1 MAQLD
6 VSELDFASIKQS
18 LQTYLQAQD
27 EFSDYNFEGSG
38 LSILLDVLAYNT
50 HYNAM
55 LSHMIVNE
63 SFLDSA
69 VKRSSVVSLA
79 KAIGYTPRSRR
90 AAEAT
95 VNLIVYPPAG
105 YTDTILSITRD
116 TRFQTTIDGQFYTFF
131 PQTGQFSILRN
142 FQGRDLF
149 AFPGLKI
156 KEGRRVS
163 NSFIVNSSNLT
174 GPFTIPNA
182 GVDTS
187 TLRVRVQ
194 NSATDFGLTTFTQRD
209 KFIDVKSTTASY
221 YIEEGADGLYQV
233 RFGDGVVGRA
243 LEVGNIVII
252 DYLATVGA
260 PANNARQFSVGQTLT
275 LSTEEVQ
282 VQTVQASAGGVA
294 RESVDSIKK
303 NAPRYNATKERAVTA
318 RDYQSLILAANP
330 NIESV
335 SVWGGEDN
343 DPPIYGKVFLSLNPV
358 SGSII
363 TQSDKD
369 KIQAEIIGPKTPIA
383 IIPEFVDP
391 EFTYV
396 GIQLNVSYNSKETG
410 LTSGQIINLA
420 KDAITNYF
428 SNSLNSL
435 NKHLYYNDLH
445 NELLNISDAVV
456 SLALNYRL
464 QKRITTTDINAVG
477 TYRNTF
483 NAKIQPRTFYSTWFN
498 YELSNNTYK
507 VKVIDVPNADVVA
520 PSYSGMG
527 TLMLEGTDGKRIASI
542 GTIDYDTGKIVFP
555 DLIVKSTYSNEN
567 IVRFNVIPHETV
579 KDIKT
584 DILTR
589 NTIVSENPI
598 IPLPSRNTILKLDN
612 TTFNTNTGSQNGMV
626 ITTTA
631 RVRED

>member
-18 LQTYLQAQD
+18 LQTYLQSQE

-38 LSILLDVLAYNT
+38 LSVLLDVLAYNT

-90 AAEAT
+90 SAEAT
-95 VNLIVYPPAG
+95 VNLVVYPPAG
-105 YTDTILSITRD
+105 YTDTILTITRD
-116 TRFQTTIDGQFYTFF
+116 TRFQTTVDGQFYTFF
-131 PQTGQFSILRN
+131 PQTGQFSILRSN
-142 FQGRDLF
+142 QGRDLF
-149 AFPGLKI
+149 YFPNLKI

-163 NSFIVNSSNLT
+163 NNFIVNSSNLT
-174 GPFTIPNA
+174 GPFTIPNV

-194 NSATDFGLTTFTQRD
+194 KSATDFGLTTFTHRD
-209 KFIDVKSTTASY
+209 KFIDVKSTTAAY
-221 YIEEGADGLYQV
+221 FIEEGADSLYQI
-233 RFGDGVVGRA
+233 RFGDGVVGKA
-243 LEVGNIVII
+243 LEAGNIVII

-260 PANNARQFSVGQTLT
+260 PANNARQFSVGSTLT
-275 LSTEEVQ
+275 LSGEQVV
-282 VQTVQASAGGVA
+282 VQTVQSSVGGIS
-294 RESVDSIKK
+294 RESVDSIKQ
-303 NAPRYNATKERAVTA
+303 NAPRYNSTKERAVTA

-330 NIESV
+330 NVESV

-343 DPPIYGKVFLSLNPV
+343 DPPMYGKVFLSLNPV
-358 SGSII
+358 LGSII

-396 GIQLNVSYNSKETG
+396 GIQLNVSYNSKATG

-420 KDAITNYF
+420 KTAIQNYF
-428 SNSLNSL
+428 STQLNSL
-435 NKHLYYNDLH
+435 NKHLYYNDIH
-445 NELLNISDAVV
+445 RELLNISDAVV

-464 QKRITTTDINAVG
+464 QKRATVTDINALG
-477 TYRNTF
+477 TYRDTF
-483 NAKIQPRTFYSTWFN
+483 NVKLQPRTFYSTWFN

-507 VKVIDVPNADVVA
+507 VKIVDVPETGVVA
-520 PSYSGMG
+520 PSYNGTG
-527 TLMLEGTDGKRIASI
+527 TLALETQDGKQIKTV
-542 GTIDYDTGKIVFP
+542 GTIDYDTGKIEFP
-555 DLIVKSTYSNEN
+555 DLIVKSTYSTES

-584 DILTR
+584 DVLTR
-589 NTIVSENPI
+589 KTILSDNPVV
-598 IPLPSRNTILKLDN
+598 PLPSRNTILKLDD
-612 TTFNTNTGSQNGMV
+612 TVFNTDTGAQNGMV

>member
-18 LQTYLQAQD
+18 LQTYLQSQD

-38 LSILLDVLAYNT
+38 LSVLLDVLAYNT

-90 AAEAT
+90 SAEAT
-95 VNLIVYPPAG
+95 VNLVVYPPAG
-105 YTDTILSITRD
+105 YTDTILTITRD
-116 TRFQTTIDGQFYTFF
+116 TRFQTTVDGQFYTFF
-131 PQTGQFSILRN
+131 PQTGQFSILRSN
-142 FQGRDLF
+142 QGRDLF
-149 AFPGLKI
+149 YFPNLKI

-163 NSFIVNSSNLT
+163 NNFIVNSSNLT
-174 GPFTIPNA
+174 GPFTIPNV

-194 NSATDFGLTTFTQRD
+194 KSATDFGLTTFTHRD
-209 KFIDVKSTTASY
+209 KFIDVKSTTAAY
-221 YIEEGADGLYQV
+221 FIEEGADSLYQI
-233 RFGDGVVGRA
+233 RFGDGVVGKA
-243 LEVGNIVII
+243 LEAGNIVII

-260 PANNARQFSVGQTLT
+260 PANNARQFSVGNTLT
-275 LSTEEVQ
+275 LSGEQVV
-282 VQTVQASAGGVA
+282 VQTVQSSVGGTS
-294 RESVDSIKK
+294 RESVDSIKQ
-303 NAPRYNATKERAVTA
+303 NAPRYNSTKERAVTA

-330 NIESV
+330 NVESV

-343 DPPIYGKVFLSLNPV
+343 DPPMYGKVFLSLNPV
-358 SGSII
+358 LGSII

-396 GIQLNVSYNSKETG
+396 GIQLNVSYNSKATG

-420 KDAITNYF
+420 KTAIQNYF
-428 SNSLNSL
+428 STQLNSL
-435 NKHLYYNDLH
+435 NKHLYYNDIH
-445 NELLNISDAVV
+445 RELLNISDAVV

-464 QKRITTTDINAVG
+464 QKRATVTDINALG
-477 TYRNTF
+477 TYRDTF
-483 NAKIQPRTFYSTWFN
+483 NVKLQPRTFYSTWFN

-507 VKVIDVPNADVVA
+507 VKIVDVPETGVVA
-520 PSYSGMG
+520 PSYNGTG
-527 TLMLEGTDGKRIASI
+527 TLALETQDGKQIKTV
-542 GTIDYDTGKIVFP
+542 GTIDYDTGKIEFP
-555 DLIVKSTYSNEN
+555 DLIVKSTYSTER

-584 DILTR
+584 DVLTR
-589 NTIVSENPI
+589 KTILSDNPVV
-598 IPLPSRNTILKLDN
+598 PLPSRNTILKLDN
-612 TTFNTNTGSQNGMV
+612 TVFNTDTGAQNGMV